1 MLKPMQKKR
10 NIVIK
15 SLGTVV
21 VLACLSAVSPARAAL
36 VYEWDADVP
45 EGLTAG
51 AAANTWED
59 TQRDAGFNLGT
70 GGAAPTYVS
79 VSGTTFSISN
89 AYRMD
94 GGDTILQSGG
104 NNTNYFNSN
113 TYNPPG
119 NITGGDTSF
128 EVWVKPD
135 WSTPQQAVLFESG
148 GSGDGMS
155 ILLSTDRNKDATA
168 GDARLIYTIKNGSG
182 RRTTAIDFDASD
194 LPTDDFTQVMG
205 TYNKNASGN
214 NDYLNLYV
222 NGQRIAR
229 NWDGTGLNDWTGGNL
244 AGIGMNGEGSIGGDT
259 ANPGPFENF
268 GYDKLAGD
276 VAKVSIYDHT
286 LQLTETRNSYDLMM
300 GAVGGAK
307 VVMDAATDFDATA
320 LNSGSGITD
329 GTVLVATA
337 DKWDDAIEARDGTLQ
352 PGTVRVGAAD
362 GEPGDVSPLKGI
374 NFAYRSDANG
384 EGTTQGDYDG
394 LGSGGNA
401 SFEIWFKPSSLTGGQ
416 QCLWESGGTGTG
428 SSIALN
434 DSTLSWNVDGGS
446 LVQTASHDISSVAGE
461 FIQAVGTVNL
471 DSNTVN
477 LYVNGLLVDTDNTG
491 TGTFDDWCGTDD
503 GGIGIMQGT
512 MGALGGTWNSFIG
525 DIALFKLYNNELTAG
540 EVARNYYAIT
550 LIPEPSAFLIWALLA
565 GLGMGLG
572 WRRRQRTK

>member
-1 MLKPMQKKR
+1 MRRTTVFVPI
-10 NIVIK
+10 IVPT
-15 SLGTVV
+15 LLLFVG
-21 VLACLSAVSPARAAL
+21 SAGAAL
-36 VYEWDADVP
+36 VYDWDADDP
-45 EGLTAG
+45 DGLTAG

-59 TQRDAGFNLGT
+59 TQRDAGFDLGT
-70 GGAAPTYVS
+70 GGAAPSYVS
-79 VSGTTFSISN
+79 VTGSVFSISN

-94 GGDTILQSGG
+94 GGDTIQQSSPSGSG
-104 NNTNYFNSN
+104 NDNYFNSN
-113 TYNPPG
+113 YYSPPG

-155 ILLSTDRNKDATA
+155 ILLSTDRNTDATA

-182 RRTTAIDFDASD
+182 RRTTAVDFDASD
-194 LPTDDFTQVMG
+194 LPTDDFTQVLG
-205 TYNKNASGN
+205 TYNKNASGGT
-214 NDYLNLYV
+214 DYLNLYV

-229 NWDGTGLNDWTGGNL
+229 NWAGSGLNDWTGGNL
-244 AGIGMNGEGSIGGDT
+244 AGIGMNGEGNIGGDT

-268 GYDKLAGD
+268 GYDKLTGD
-276 VAKVSIYDHT
+276 VAKVSLYNHT
-286 LQLTETRNSYDLMM
+286 LQLTETRNSYDLMI

-307 VVMDAATDFDATA
+307 VVMDAVTDFDSTA
-320 LNSGSGITD
+320 LDSGTTGLTD

-337 DKWDDAIEARDGTLQ
+337 DRWDDAIEARDGTLQ
-352 PGTVRVGAAD
+352 PGTVRVGAAN

-384 EGTTQGDYDG
+384 EGTTQGDYDA
-394 LGSGGNA
+394 LGSDGNA

-446 LVQTASHDISSVAGE
+446 LVQTASHDISSIAGE

-477 LYVNGLLVDTDNTG
+477 LYVNGVLVDTDNTG

-525 DIALFKLYNNELTAG
+525 DIALFKLYNSELTAG
-540 EVARNYYAIT
+540 QVLKNYYAIT
-550 LIPEPSAFLIWALLA
+550 LIPEPSTFLIWSLGLL
-565 GLGMGLG
+565 GLIG
-572 WRRRQRTK
+572 WRRRKR